1 MIKGALRTVGSSQQ
15 LKAQHGSGYR
25 VAVRLRDGGEA
36 ASSGG
41 SSSVDK
47 LALAICKSANV
58 EEGEKGFSLQRFEV
72 PMAGAGAGPSD
83 EGATLGHIFSTILEH
98 QDELKIVDFR

>member
-1 MIKGALRTVGSSQQ
+1 MEDSQ
-15 LKAQHGSGYR
+15 
-25 VAVRLRDGGEA
+25 E
-36 ASSGG
+36 
-41 SSSVDK
+41 
-47 LALAICKSANV
+47 
-58 EEGEKGFSLQRFEV
+58 GFSLQRFEV